1 MNFDDKKIRVLI
13 ADDSSYM
20 RRVLAG
26 IIERDPQLEVV
37 GEARDGREAVDLA
50 ESLHPDVITMDLN
63 MPRVD
68 GLQAT
73 EMIMSQHPRPIV
85 ILSSDSRDG
94 AETTLRALE
103 LGAIDFVPKPSSGI
117 DLDMNQV
124 GDELTRKIR
133 MASKVRVVRTATR
146 TKSGSAPAAVVAAAG
161 QALATWKSPPPASED
176 RFPIVVIA
184 ASTGG
189 PAMVMRL
196 APRFPKNYPA
206 AIFLVQHMPA
216 TFTSQFGLQLAEV
229 SQLRV
234 KEAEHCERF
243 RPGTFYICPGSHHLS
258 FSATGKIL
266 LDSGPRILGYRPSAD
281 VALETAASFAG
292 KMALAVILTG
302 MGNDGAQGAR
312 AVKAAGGTV
321 IAQDEATSVI
331 FGMPAEAIKAGAVDR
346 VLGIDDI
353 YPAVDRCVTQLMAS
367 AVVTFR

>member
-1 MNFDDKKIRVLI
+1 MPADDKKIRVLI

-94 AETTLRALE
+94 ADTTLRALE
-103 LGAIDFVPKPSSGI
+103 LGAIDFVPKPTSGI

-124 GDELTRKIR
+124 GEELNRKIR

-146 TKSGSAPAAVVAAAG
+146 TKSSATSATVAAPG
-161 QALATWKSPPPASED
+161 QAPSAWKSAVPAGEE

-216 TFTSQFGLQLAEV
+216 TFTTQFGLQLAEV

-243 RPGTFYICPGSHHLS
+243 RPGTFYVCPGSHHLS

-281 VALETAASFAG
+281 VALETAAAFAG

>member
-1 MNFDDKKIRVLI
+1 
-13 ADDSSYM
+13 
-20 RRVLAG
+20 
-26 IIERDPQLEVV
+26 
-37 GEARDGREAVDLA
+37 
-50 ESLHPDVITMDLN
+50 
-63 MPRVD
+63 
-68 GLQAT
+68 
-73 EMIMSQHPRPIV
+73 MIMSQHPRPIV

-146 TKSGSAPAAVVAAAG
+146 TKSSVAPAVIAAVAGQAPAA
-161 QALATWKSPPPASED
+161 WKSPTPSAEE

-229 SQLRV
+229 SQLKV

-243 RPGTFYICPGSHHLS
+243 RPGTFYVCPGSHHLS

-281 VALETAASFAG
+281 VALETAATFAG
-292 KMALAVILTG
+292 KMAVAVILTG

-321 IAQDEATSVI
+321 LAQDEATSVI

>member
-1 MNFDDKKIRVLI
+1 
-13 ADDSSYM
+13 
-20 RRVLAG
+20 
-26 IIERDPQLEVV
+26 
-37 GEARDGREAVDLA
+37 
-50 ESLHPDVITMDLN
+50 
-63 MPRVD
+63 
-68 GLQAT
+68 
-73 EMIMSQHPRPIV
+73 
-85 ILSSDSRDG
+85 
-94 AETTLRALE
+94 
-103 LGAIDFVPKPSSGI
+103 
-117 DLDMNQV
+117 
-124 GDELTRKIR
+124 
-133 MASKVRVVRTATR
+133 
-146 TKSGSAPAAVVAAAG
+146 
-161 QALATWKSPPPASED
+161 
-176 RFPIVVIA
+176 
-184 ASTGG
+184 
-189 PAMVMRL
+189 MVMRL

-216 TFTSQFGLQLAEV
+216 TFTTQFGLQLAEV

-243 RPGTFYICPGSHHLS
+243 RPGTFYVCPGSHHLS

-281 VALETAASFAG
+281 VALETAAAFAG
-292 KMALAVILTG
+292 KMVLAVILTG

>member
-1 MNFDDKKIRVLI
+1 MNLNEKKIRVLI

-26 IIERDPQLEVV
+26 IIERDPLLEVV

-124 GDELTRKIR
+124 GEELTRKIR

-146 TKSGSAPAAVVAAAG
+146 TKAGTPPAAAALAAG
-161 QALATWKSPPPASED
+161 QAPAAWKSATPASED

-243 RPGTFYICPGSHHLS
+243 RPGTFYVCPGSHHLS

-346 VLGIDDI
+346 VLAIDDI

>member
-1 MNFDDKKIRVLI
+1 
-13 ADDSSYM
+13 
-20 RRVLAG
+20 
-26 IIERDPQLEVV
+26 
-37 GEARDGREAVDLA
+37 
-50 ESLHPDVITMDLN
+50 
-63 MPRVD
+63 
-68 GLQAT
+68 
-73 EMIMSQHPRPIV
+73 
-85 ILSSDSRDG
+85 
-94 AETTLRALE
+94 
-103 LGAIDFVPKPSSGI
+103 
-117 DLDMNQV
+117 
-124 GDELTRKIR
+124 
-133 MASKVRVVRTATR
+133 VRVVRTATR
-146 TKSGSAPAAVVAAAG
+146 TKSGTAAAAVAVAVAGQAPAAWRA
-161 QALATWKSPPPASED
+161 PAPTAED

-206 AIFLVQHMPA
+206 AVFLVQHMPA
-216 TFTSQFGLQLAEV
+216 MFTSQFGLQLAEV
-229 SQLRV
+229 SQMKV

-243 RPGTFYICPGSHHLS
+243 RPGTFYVCPGSHHLS

-266 LDSGPRILGYRPSAD
+266 LDNGPRILGYRPSAD
-281 VALETAASFAG
+281 VALETAATFAG

-353 YPAVDRCVTQLMAS
+353 YPAVDRCVTQLLAS
-367 AVVTFR
+367 AVVSFR